1 MKISKKSLPL
11 VITYDTG
18 KEVKV
23 YKLVQNKDGTKLQL
37 IK

>member
-1 MKISKKSLPL
+1 MKVSKKSLPL

-18 KEVKV
+18 KETKI
-23 YKLVQNKDGTKLQL
+23 YKLVHNKDGTKLQL